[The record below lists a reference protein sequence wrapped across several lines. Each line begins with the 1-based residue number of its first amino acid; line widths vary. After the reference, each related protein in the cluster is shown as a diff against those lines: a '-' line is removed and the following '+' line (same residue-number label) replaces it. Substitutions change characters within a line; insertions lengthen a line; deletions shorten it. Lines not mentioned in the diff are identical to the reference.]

1 MTTVINAVPSNVV
14 EVLGSNNSIL
24 AVVVVAVI
32 LGLSMNALGDKAAT
46 IKSLLQN
53 LNDIVQVYMDFLI
66 NKVSPIAIF
75 CMLARTFATYGTEY
89 IRPTLTFMIATI
101 FISLALVVTIYPIGI
116 FLLTG
121 LNPFKFAKKIFKV
134 GMFAAATQS
143 SAATLPLNRK
153 TCMEELGC
161 SKEIS
166 SFVLPMGMTINMN
179 GTTAMHMV
187 AITFIATAAGINIT
201 PTQLI
206 TAASPTQKVGGT
218 ASSKLPKVTHAVKME
233 SLLDAFS
240 FDELRDFDRRV
251 REAGVEPEYVVEIKI
266 DGLSCSLEYEN
277 GQLVRASTRGDG
289 VVGEDVTANVRAIR
303 SIPKTLKDAPE
314 FLEVRGEVYMPHEAF
329 QHLCAEQELQGAAP
343 FKNPRNAAAG
353 SLRQKD
359 ARITGSR
366 GLSIFVFN
374 VQQIRGKTLTKHSE
388 SLDYLKSLG
397 LPVSPRYHVVHDIED
412 AIAEIENIGQNRS
425 KLDFDMDG
433 AVIKVNDFAQR
444 ELMGSTNKFPRW
456 AIAFKYPPEVKE
468 TTLRSIEVAV
478 GRTGVLT
485 PTACFDPVFLAGTT
499 VARATLHNEDFIRQF
514 GLCIGDTIQVR
525 KAGDIIPEVIG
536 VTHHAEGAEPYTMP
550 TVCPSCGAPVVHL
563 EDEAALRCVNPEC
576 PAQAL
581 RNIIHF
587 ASRDAMDI
595 EGLGEAVATQLVEK
609 ELVHSAADIYTLTR
623 EQLLELDK
631 FKEKSAD
638 NLLQAITASKQNNL
652 DKLLFGFGIR
662 NIGDKAAALLAEHF
676 GTLQAIREATAE
688 QISQIDG
695 FGGVMA
701 QSVVEFFAKE
711 GTTDL
716 VHRLAD
722 AGVNMQWKGEPKGD
736 KLAGKTLVVTGT
748 LETLSRNEAEALI
761 VKNGGKASGS
771 VSKKTAYVVAGAA
784 AGSKLTKAQAL
795 GVPVLTEQEFL
806 AMLQDAPAE
815 QETT

>member
-1 MTTVINAVPSNVV
+1 MWYTNKNEACAAASSSQQVWNAAQ
-14 EVLGSNNSIL
+14 E
-24 AVVVVAVI
+24 
-32 LGLSMNALGDKAAT
+32 
-46 IKSLLQN
+46 KSESGR
-53 LNDIVQVYMDFLI
+53 VDFLE
-66 NKVSPIAIF
+66 
-75 CMLARTFATYGTEY
+75 LEQ
-89 IRPTLTFMIATI
+89 
-101 FISLALVVTIYPIGI
+101 
-116 FLLTG
+116 
-121 LNPFKFAKKIFKV
+121 AKQRV
-134 GMFAAATQS
+134 
-143 SAATLPLNRK
+143 
-153 TCMEELGC
+153 EELR
-161 SKEIS
+161 
-166 SFVLPMGMTINMN
+166 TIIEKNN
-179 GTTAMHMV
+179 RLYYDQDAPELEDFEYDALTRELKALEAQFPQLVTAS
-187 AITFIATAAGINIT
+187 
-201 PTQLI
+201 
-206 TAASPTQKVGGT
+206 SPTQKVGGT

-240 FDELRDFDRRV
+240 YDELRDFDRRV
-251 REAGVEPEYVVEIKI
+251 REAGAEPEYVVEIKI

-277 GQLVRASTRGDG
+277 GELVRASTRGDG

-303 SIPKTLKDAPE
+303 SVPKKLKNAPE
-314 FLEVRGEVYMPHEAF
+314 FLEVRGEVYMPHGAF
-329 QHLCAEQELQGAAP
+329 QKLCAEQELQGAAP

-359 ARITGSR
+359 AKITGSR
-366 GLSIFVFN
+366 GLSIFIFN

-397 LPVSPRYHVVHDIED
+397 LPVSPRYHVVHDIEQ
-412 AIAEIENIGQNRS
+412 AIAEIEQIGQNRA

-433 AVIKVNDFAQR
+433 AVIKVNSFAQR
-444 ELMGSTNKFPRW
+444 DLMGSTNKFPRW

-499 VARATLHNEDFIRQF
+499 VARATLHNEDFIHQF

-536 VTHHAEGAEPYTMP
+536 VTRHAEDAQPYEMP

-576 PAQAL
+576 PAQAR

-587 ASRDAMDI
+587 ASRDA
-595 EGLGEAVATQLVEK
+595 L
-609 ELVHSAADIYTLTR
+609 DIYTLTR
-623 EQLLELDK
+623 EQLLTLDK
-631 FKEKSAD
+631 FKEKSAE
-638 NLLQAITASKQNNL
+638 NLLSAIERSKQNNL

-676 GTLQAIREATAE
+676 GTLQALREATVE
-688 QISQIDG
+688 KISEIDG

-722 AGVNMQWKGEPKGD
+722 AGLNMQWKGEPKGD

-748 LETLSRNEAEALI
+748 LESLSRNEAEALI

-784 AGSKLTKAQAL
+784 AGSKLTKAQTL
-795 GVPVLTEQEFL
+795 GIPVLTEAEFL
-806 AMLQDAPAE
+806 AMLRDE
-815 QETT
+815 NT

>member
-1 MTTVINAVPSNVV
+1 MTSESAAPLFIFTQP
-14 EVLGSNNSIL
+14 EVLWYTIAKESRRGALSRVRQESGTVEL
-24 AVVVVAVI
+24 EQAKKRVEELRAVI
-32 LGLSMNALGDKAAT
+32 EKNNRLYYDQDAPELEDFEYDALMRE
-46 IKSLLQN
+46 L
-53 LNDIVQVYMDFLI
+53 
-66 NKVSPIAIF
+66 
-75 CMLARTFATYGTEY
+75 R
-89 IRPTLTFMIATI
+89 
-101 FISLALVVTIYPIGI
+101 ALENQFPQ
-116 FLLTG
+116 LLT
-121 LNPFKFAKKIFKV
+121 
-134 GMFAAATQS
+134 
-143 SAATLPLNRK
+143 
-153 TCMEELGC
+153 ED
-161 SKEIS
+161 
-166 SFVLPMGMTINMN
+166 
-179 GTTAMHMV
+179 
-187 AITFIATAAGINIT
+187 
-201 PTQLI
+201 
-206 TAASPTQKVGGT
+206 SPTQKVGGT
-218 ASSKLPKVTHAVKME
+218 ASSKLPKVTHSVKME

-240 FDELRDFDRRV
+240 YDELRDFDRRV
-251 REAGVEPEYVVEIKI
+251 RDAGIEPEYVVEIKI

-277 GQLVRASTRGDG
+277 GELVRASTRGDG
-289 VVGEDVTANVRAIR
+289 VVGEDVTANVRAIKK
-303 SIPKTLKDAPE
+303 IPKKLKNAPE

-359 ARITGSR
+359 AKITGSR
-366 GLSIFVFN
+366 GLSIFIFN
-374 VQQIRGKTLTKHSE
+374 VQQVRGKELTTHAE

-397 LPVSPRYHVVHDIED
+397 LPVSPRYHIVHDIED
-412 AIAEIENIGQNRS
+412 AIKEIEQIGQNRS

-433 AVIKVNDFAQR
+433 AVIKVNHFAQR
-444 ELMGSTNKFPRW
+444 DLMGSTNKFPRW

-536 VTHHAEGAEPYTMP
+536 VVCHPEDAVPYQMP
-550 TVCPSCGAPVVHL
+550 KVCPSCGAPVVHL

-576 PAQAL
+576 PAQSL

-595 EGLGEAVATQLVEK
+595 DGLGTAVATQLVEK
-609 ELVHSAADIYTLTR
+609 GLVHTVSDLYDLTL
-623 EQLLELDK
+623 EQLLTLEK
-631 FKEKSAD
+631 FKEKKAT
-638 NLLQAITASKQNNL
+638 NLLHAIENSKQNNL

-676 GTLQAIREATAE
+676 GTLEAIREADIE
-688 QISQIDG
+688 KISEIDG
-695 FGGVMA
+695 FGGVMG
-701 QSVVEFFAKE
+701 QSVVEFFAKD

-716 VHRLAD
+716 IHRLAD
-722 AGVNMQWKGEPKGD
+722 AGVNMTWKGEPKGD
-736 KLAGKTLVVTGT
+736 KLAGMTLVVTGT

-771 VSKKTAYVVAGAA
+771 VSKKTAYVVAGTA

-795 GVPVLTEQEFL
+795 GVPVLTEEEFL
-806 AMLQDAPAE
+806 TMLRDEPEA
-815 QETT
+815 

>member
-1 MTTVINAVPSNVV
+1 MELEQAKKRVEELRTVI
-14 EVLGSNNSIL
+14 EKNNRL
-24 AVVVVAVI
+24 YYDQDAPE
-32 LGLSMNALGDKAAT
+32 LEDFEYDALTRELKELEA
-46 IKSLLQN
+46 Q
-53 LNDIVQVYMDFLI
+53 Y
-66 NKVSPIAIF
+66 P
-75 CMLARTFATYGTEY
+75 E
-89 IRPTLTFMIATI
+89 
-101 FISLALVVTIYPIGI
+101 LV
-116 FLLTG
+116 
-121 LNPFKFAKKIFKV
+121 
-134 GMFAAATQS
+134 
-143 SAATLPLNRK
+143 
-153 TCMEELGC
+153 
-161 SKEIS
+161 
-166 SFVLPMGMTINMN
+166 
-179 GTTAMHMV
+179 
-187 AITFIATAAGINIT
+187 T
-201 PTQLI
+201 P
-206 TAASPTQKVGGT
+206 ASPTQHVGGT
-218 ASSKLPKVTHAVKME
+218 PSGRFAKVTHVVKME

-240 FDELRDFDRRV
+240 YDELRDFDRRV
-251 REAGVEPEYVVEIKI
+251 RDAGIEPEYVVEIKI

-277 GQLVRASTRGDG
+277 GELVRASTRGDG
-289 VVGEDVTANVRAIR
+289 VVGEDVTANVRAIKK
-303 SIPKTLKDAPE
+303 IPKKLKNAPE

-359 ARITGSR
+359 AKITGSR

-374 VQQIRGKTLTKHSE
+374 VQQVRGKELTTHAE

-397 LPVSPRYHVVHDIED
+397 LPVSPRYHIVHGIED
-412 AIAEIENIGQNRS
+412 AIKEIEQIGQNRS

-433 AVIKVNDFAQR
+433 AVIKVNHFAQR
-444 ELMGSTNKFPRW
+444 DRMGSTNKFPRW

-536 VTHHAEGAEPYTMP
+536 VVHHPENAEPYQMP
-550 TVCPSCGAPVVHL
+550 TACPSCGAPVVHL

-576 PAQAL
+576 PAQSL

-595 EGLGEAVATQLVEK
+595 DGLGTAVATQLVEK
-609 ELVHSAADIYTLTR
+609 GLVHSAADLYDLTL
-623 EQLLELDK
+623 EQLLTLEK
-631 FKEKSAD
+631 FKEKSAT
-638 NLLQAITASKQNNL
+638 NLLHAIENSKQNNL

-676 GTLQAIREATAE
+676 GTLEAIREADIE
-688 QISQIDG
+688 KISEIDG
-695 FGGVMA
+695 FGGVMG
-701 QSVVEFFAKE
+701 QSVVEFFAKD

-716 VHRLAD
+716 IHRLAD
-722 AGVNMQWKGEPKGD
+722 AGVNMTWKGEPKGD
-736 KLAGKTLVVTGT
+736 KLAGMTLVVTGT

-771 VSKKTAYVVAGAA
+771 VSKKTAYVVAGTA

-795 GVPVLTEQEFL
+795 GVPVLTEEEFL
-806 AMLQDAPAE
+806 AMLRDEPEA
-815 QETT
+815 

>member
-1 MTTVINAVPSNVV
+1 MELEQAQKRV
-14 EVLGSNNSIL
+14 EELR
-24 AVVVVAVI
+24 AVI
-32 LGLSMNALGDKAAT
+32 EKNNRLYYDQDAPELEDFEYDALTRELKELEA
-46 IKSLLQN
+46 QFP
-53 LNDIVQVYMDFLI
+53 Q
-66 NKVSPIAIF
+66 
-75 CMLARTFATYGTEY
+75 
-89 IRPTLTFMIATI
+89 
-101 FISLALVVTIYPIGI
+101 LV
-116 FLLTG
+116 
-121 LNPFKFAKKIFKV
+121 
-134 GMFAAATQS
+134 
-143 SAATLPLNRK
+143 
-153 TCMEELGC
+153 
-161 SKEIS
+161 
-166 SFVLPMGMTINMN
+166 
-179 GTTAMHMV
+179 
-187 AITFIATAAGINIT
+187 T
-201 PTQLI
+201 PN
-206 TAASPTQKVGGT
+206 SPTQHVGGT
-218 ASSKLPKVTHAVKME
+218 PSGRFAKVTHAVKME

-277 GQLVRASTRGDG
+277 GTLVRASTRGDG
-289 VVGEDVTANVRAIR
+289 VVGEDVTANVKAIR
-303 SIPKTLKDAPE
+303 KIPKQLKDAPE

-359 ARITGSR
+359 SKITGSR
-366 GLSIFVFN
+366 GLSIFIFN
-374 VQQIRGKTLTKHSE
+374 VQQIRGKELTTHAE

-397 LPVSPRYHVVHDIED
+397 LPVSPRYHVVHNIED
-412 AIAEIENIGQNRS
+412 AIAEIEQIGQNRS

-433 AVIKVNDFAQR
+433 AVIKVNAFAQR
-444 ELMGSTNKFPRW
+444 DLMGSTNKFPRW

-499 VARATLHNEDFIRQF
+499 VARATLHNEDFIHQF
-514 GLCIGDTIQVR
+514 GLCIGDTIRVR

-536 VTHHAEGAEPYTMP
+536 VTRHEEGAQPYEMP

-595 EGLGEAVATQLVEK
+595 DGLGTAVATQLVDK
-609 ELVHSAADIYTLTR
+609 GLVHSAADLYTLTL
-623 EQLLELDK
+623 EQLLTLEK
-631 FKEKSAD
+631 FKEKSAT
-638 NLLQAITASKQNNL
+638 NLLQAIAHSKENNL

-676 GTLQAIREATAE
+676 GSLEAIREATEE
-688 QISQIDG
+688 QISEIDG

-701 QSVVEFFAKE
+701 QSVTEFFAKD

-722 AGVNMQWKGEPKGD
+722 AGLNMQWKGEPKSD

-771 VSKKTAYVVAGAA
+771 VSKKTAYVVAGTA

-795 GVPVLTEQEFL
+795 GVPVLTEAEFL
-806 AMLQDAPAE
+806 ALLNEEPKPE
-815 QETT
+815 V

>member
-1 MTTVINAVPSNVV
+1 MELEQAKKRV
-14 EVLGSNNSIL
+14 EELR
-24 AVVVVAVI
+24 AVI
-32 LGLSMNALGDKAAT
+32 EKNNRLYYDQDAPELEDFEYDALMRE
-46 IKSLLQN
+46 L
-53 LNDIVQVYMDFLI
+53 
-66 NKVSPIAIF
+66 
-75 CMLARTFATYGTEY
+75 R
-89 IRPTLTFMIATI
+89 
-101 FISLALVVTIYPIGI
+101 ALENQFPQ
-116 FLLTG
+116 LLT
-121 LNPFKFAKKIFKV
+121 
-134 GMFAAATQS
+134 
-143 SAATLPLNRK
+143 
-153 TCMEELGC
+153 ED
-161 SKEIS
+161 
-166 SFVLPMGMTINMN
+166 
-179 GTTAMHMV
+179 
-187 AITFIATAAGINIT
+187 
-201 PTQLI
+201 
-206 TAASPTQKVGGT
+206 SPTQKVGGT
-218 ASSKLPKVTHAVKME
+218 ASSKLPKVTHSVKME

-240 FDELRDFDRRV
+240 YDELRDFDRRV
-251 REAGVEPEYVVEIKI
+251 RDAGIEPEYVVEIKI

-277 GQLVRASTRGDG
+277 GELVRASTRGDG
-289 VVGEDVTANVRAIR
+289 VVGEDVTANVRAIKK
-303 SIPKTLKDAPE
+303 IPKKLKNAPE

-359 ARITGSR
+359 AKITGSR
-366 GLSIFVFN
+366 GLSIFIFN
-374 VQQIRGKTLTKHSE
+374 VQQVRGKELTTHAE

-397 LPVSPRYHVVHDIED
+397 LPVSPRYHIVHDIED
-412 AIAEIENIGQNRS
+412 AIKEIEQIGQNRS

-433 AVIKVNDFAQR
+433 AVIKVNHFAQR
-444 ELMGSTNKFPRW
+444 DLMGSTNKFPRW

-536 VTHHAEGAEPYTMP
+536 VVHHPENAEPYRMP
-550 TVCPSCGAPVVHL
+550 TACPSCGAPVVHL

-576 PAQAL
+576 PAQSL

-595 EGLGEAVATQLVEK
+595 DGLGTAVATQLVEK
-609 ELVHSAADIYTLTR
+609 GLVHSAADLYDLTL
-623 EQLLELDK
+623 EQLLTLEK
-631 FKEKSAD
+631 FKEKSAA
-638 NLLQAITASKQNNL
+638 NLLHAIENSKQNNL

-676 GTLQAIREATAE
+676 GTLEAIREADIE
-688 QISQIDG
+688 KISEIDG
-695 FGGVMA
+695 FGGVMG
-701 QSVVEFFAKE
+701 QSVVEFFAKD

-716 VHRLAD
+716 IRRLAD
-722 AGVNMQWKGEPKGD
+722 AGVNMTWKGEPKGD
-736 KLAGKTLVVTGT
+736 KLAGMTLVVTGT

-771 VSKKTAYVVAGAA
+771 VSKKTAYVVAGTA

-795 GVPVLTEQEFL
+795 GVPVLTEEEFL
-806 AMLQDAPAE
+806 AMLRDEPEA
-815 QETT
+815 

>member
-1 MTTVINAVPSNVV
+1 MELEQARSRV
-14 EVLGSNNSIL
+14 EELR
-24 AVVVVAVI
+24 AVI
-32 LGLSMNALGDKAAT
+32 EKNNRLYYDQDAPELEDYEYDALTRELKALEA
-46 IKSLLQN
+46 Q
-53 LNDIVQVYMDFLI
+53 F
-66 NKVSPIAIF
+66 P
-75 CMLARTFATYGTEY
+75 E
-89 IRPTLTFMIATI
+89 
-101 FISLALVVTIYPIGI
+101 LV
-116 FLLTG
+116 
-121 LNPFKFAKKIFKV
+121 
-134 GMFAAATQS
+134 
-143 SAATLPLNRK
+143 
-153 TCMEELGC
+153 
-161 SKEIS
+161 
-166 SFVLPMGMTINMN
+166 
-179 GTTAMHMV
+179 
-187 AITFIATAAGINIT
+187 T
-201 PTQLI
+201 PT
-206 TAASPTQKVGGT
+206 SPTQHVGGT
-218 ASSKLPKVTHAVKME
+218 PSGRFAKVTHTVKME

-240 FDELRDFDRRV
+240 YDELRDFDRRV
-251 REAGVEPEYVVEIKI
+251 READIEPEYVVEIKI
-266 DGLSCSLEYEN
+266 DGLSCSLEYQN
-277 GQLVRASTRGDG
+277 GELVRASTRGDG

-303 SIPKTLKDAPE
+303 AIPKKLKNAPE
-314 FLEVRGEVYMPHEAF
+314 FVEVRGEVYMPHEAF

-359 ARITGSR
+359 AKITGSR
-366 GLSIFVFN
+366 GLSIFIFN
-374 VQQIRGKTLTKHSE
+374 VQQIRGHALTTHAE

-397 LPVSPRYHVVHDIED
+397 LPVSPRYHVVHNIED
-412 AIAEIENIGQNRS
+412 AIAEIEQIGQNRS

-433 AVIKVNDFAQR
+433 AVIKVNNFAQR
-444 ELMGSTNKFPRW
+444 DRMGSTNKFPRW

-468 TTLRSIEVAV
+468 TVLRSIEVAV

-499 VARATLHNEDFIRQF
+499 VARATLHNEDFIKQF
-514 GLCIGDTIQVR
+514 ELCIGDTIQVR

-536 VTHHAEGAEPYTMP
+536 VAQHAANAQPYQMP
-550 TVCPSCGAPVVHL
+550 EVCPSCGAPVVHL

-576 PAQAL
+576 PAQSL

-595 EGLGEAVATQLVEK
+595 DGLGTAVATQLVEK
-609 ELVHSAADIYTLTR
+609 EWVHSAADLYDLTM
-623 EQLLELDK
+623 ENLLTLDK
-631 FKEKSAD
+631 FKEKSAA
-638 NLLQAITASKQNNL
+638 NLLNAIERSKQNNL

-676 GTLQAIREATAE
+676 GSLQAIREATVE
-688 QISQIDG
+688 QISEIDG

-701 QSVVEFFAKE
+701 QSIVEFFAKD

-722 AGVNMQWKGEPKGD
+722 AGLNMQWKGEPKGD

-795 GVPVLTEQEFL
+795 GVPVLTEAEFL
-806 AMLQDAPAE
+806 AMIGHDDHNF
-815 QETT
+815 

>member
-1 MTTVINAVPSNVV
+1 MTSESAAPLFIFTQP
-14 EVLGSNNSIL
+14 EVLWYTIARESRRGALSRVRQESGTVEL
-24 AVVVVAVI
+24 EQAKKRVEELRAVI
-32 LGLSMNALGDKAAT
+32 EKNNRLYYDQDAPELEDFEYDALMRE
-46 IKSLLQN
+46 L
-53 LNDIVQVYMDFLI
+53 
-66 NKVSPIAIF
+66 
-75 CMLARTFATYGTEY
+75 R
-89 IRPTLTFMIATI
+89 
-101 FISLALVVTIYPIGI
+101 ALENQFPQ
-116 FLLTG
+116 LLT
-121 LNPFKFAKKIFKV
+121 
-134 GMFAAATQS
+134 
-143 SAATLPLNRK
+143 
-153 TCMEELGC
+153 ED
-161 SKEIS
+161 
-166 SFVLPMGMTINMN
+166 
-179 GTTAMHMV
+179 
-187 AITFIATAAGINIT
+187 
-201 PTQLI
+201 
-206 TAASPTQKVGGT
+206 SPTQKVGGT
-218 ASSKLPKVTHAVKME
+218 ASSKLPKVTHSVKME

-240 FDELRDFDRRV
+240 YDELRDFDRRV
-251 REAGVEPEYVVEIKI
+251 RDAGIEPEYVVEIKI

-277 GQLVRASTRGDG
+277 GELVRASTRGDG
-289 VVGEDVTANVRAIR
+289 VVGEDVTANVRAIKK
-303 SIPKTLKDAPE
+303 IPKKLKNAPE

-359 ARITGSR
+359 AKITGSR
-366 GLSIFVFN
+366 GLSIFIFN
-374 VQQIRGKTLTKHSE
+374 VQQVRGKELTTHAE

-397 LPVSPRYHVVHDIED
+397 LPVSPRYHIVHDIED
-412 AIAEIENIGQNRS
+412 AIKEIEQIGQNRS

-433 AVIKVNDFAQR
+433 AVIKVNHFAQR
-444 ELMGSTNKFPRW
+444 DLMGSTNKFPRW

-536 VTHHAEGAEPYTMP
+536 VVCHPEDAVPYQMP
-550 TVCPSCGAPVVHL
+550 KVCPSCGAPVVHL

-576 PAQAL
+576 PAQSL

-595 EGLGEAVATQLVEK
+595 DGLGTAVATQLVEK
-609 ELVHSAADIYTLTR
+609 GLVHTVSDLYDLTL
-623 EQLLELDK
+623 EQLLTLEK
-631 FKEKSAD
+631 FKEKKAT
-638 NLLQAITASKQNNL
+638 NLLHAIENSKQNNL

-676 GTLQAIREATAE
+676 GTLEAIREADIE
-688 QISQIDG
+688 KISEIDG
-695 FGGVMA
+695 FGGVMG
-701 QSVVEFFAKE
+701 QSVVEFFAKD

-716 VHRLAD
+716 IRRLAD
-722 AGVNMQWKGEPKGD
+722 AGVNMTWKGEPKGD
-736 KLAGKTLVVTGT
+736 KLAGMTLVVTGT

-771 VSKKTAYVVAGAA
+771 VSKKTAYVVAGTA

-795 GVPVLTEQEFL
+795 GVPVLTEEEFL
-806 AMLQDAPAE
+806 AMLRDEPEA
-815 QETT
+815 

>member
-1 MTTVINAVPSNVV
+1 MTSESAAPLFIFTQP
-14 EVLGSNNSIL
+14 EVLWYTIARESRRGALSRVRQESGTVEL
-24 AVVVVAVI
+24 EQAKKRVEELRAVI
-32 LGLSMNALGDKAAT
+32 EKNNRLYYDQDAPELEDFEYDALTRELKELEA
-46 IKSLLQN
+46 Q
-53 LNDIVQVYMDFLI
+53 Y
-66 NKVSPIAIF
+66 P
-75 CMLARTFATYGTEY
+75 E
-89 IRPTLTFMIATI
+89 
-101 FISLALVVTIYPIGI
+101 LV
-116 FLLTG
+116 
-121 LNPFKFAKKIFKV
+121 
-134 GMFAAATQS
+134 
-143 SAATLPLNRK
+143 
-153 TCMEELGC
+153 
-161 SKEIS
+161 
-166 SFVLPMGMTINMN
+166 
-179 GTTAMHMV
+179 
-187 AITFIATAAGINIT
+187 T
-201 PTQLI
+201 P
-206 TAASPTQKVGGT
+206 ASPTQHVGGT
-218 ASSKLPKVTHAVKME
+218 PSGRFAKVTHAVKME

-240 FDELRDFDRRV
+240 YDELRDFDRRV
-251 REAGVEPEYVVEIKI
+251 RDAGIEPEYVVEIKI

-277 GQLVRASTRGDG
+277 GELVRASTRGDG
-289 VVGEDVTANVRAIR
+289 VVGEDVTANVRAIKK
-303 SIPKTLKDAPE
+303 IPKKLKNAPE

-359 ARITGSR
+359 AKITGSR

-374 VQQIRGKTLTKHSE
+374 VQQVRGKELTTHAE

-397 LPVSPRYHVVHDIED
+397 LPVSPRYHIVHDIED
-412 AIAEIENIGQNRS
+412 AIKEIEQIGQNRS

-433 AVIKVNDFAQR
+433 AVIKVNHFDQR
-444 ELMGSTNKFPRW
+444 DLMGSTNKFPRW

-536 VTHHAEGAEPYTMP
+536 VVHHPENAEPYRMP
-550 TVCPSCGAPVVHL
+550 TACPSCGAPVVHL

-576 PAQAL
+576 PAQSL

-595 EGLGEAVATQLVEK
+595 DGLGTAVATQLVEK
-609 ELVHSAADIYTLTR
+609 GLVHSAADLYDLTL
-623 EQLLELDK
+623 EQLLTLEK
-631 FKEKSAD
+631 FKEKSAT
-638 NLLQAITASKQNNL
+638 NLLHAIENSKQNNL

-676 GTLQAIREATAE
+676 GTLEAIREADIKK
-688 QISQIDG
+688 ISEIDG
-695 FGGVMA
+695 FGGVMG
-701 QSVVEFFAKE
+701 QSVVEFFAKD

-716 VHRLAD
+716 IHRLAD
-722 AGVNMQWKGEPKGD
+722 AGVNMTWKGEPKGD
-736 KLAGKTLVVTGT
+736 KLAGMTLVVTGT

-771 VSKKTAYVVAGAA
+771 VSKKTAYVVAGTA

-795 GVPVLTEQEFL
+795 GVPVLTEEEFL
-806 AMLQDAPAE
+806 AMLRDEPEA
-815 QETT
+815 

>member
-1 MTTVINAVPSNVV
+1 MELEQAKKRV
-14 EVLGSNNSIL
+14 EELR
-24 AVVVVAVI
+24 AVI
-32 LGLSMNALGDKAAT
+32 EKNNRLYYDQDAPELEDFEYDALTRELKELEA
-46 IKSLLQN
+46 QFP
-53 LNDIVQVYMDFLI
+53 Q
-66 NKVSPIAIF
+66 
-75 CMLARTFATYGTEY
+75 
-89 IRPTLTFMIATI
+89 
-101 FISLALVVTIYPIGI
+101 LV
-116 FLLTG
+116 
-121 LNPFKFAKKIFKV
+121 
-134 GMFAAATQS
+134 
-143 SAATLPLNRK
+143 
-153 TCMEELGC
+153 
-161 SKEIS
+161 
-166 SFVLPMGMTINMN
+166 
-179 GTTAMHMV
+179 TAS
-187 AITFIATAAGINIT
+187 
-201 PTQLI
+201 
-206 TAASPTQKVGGT
+206 SPTQKVGGT

-240 FDELRDFDRRV
+240 YDELRDFDRRV
-251 REAGVEPEYVVEIKI
+251 REAGIEPEYVVEIKI

-277 GQLVRASTRGDG
+277 GELVRASTRGDG

-303 SIPKTLKDAPE
+303 SIPKKLKDAPE
-314 FLEVRGEVYMPHEAF
+314 FLEVRGEVYMPHGAF
-329 QHLCAEQELQGAAP
+329 QKLCAEQELQGAAP

-359 ARITGSR
+359 AKITGSR

-374 VQQIRGKTLTKHSE
+374 VQQIRGKTLTKHAE

-397 LPVSPRYHVVHDIED
+397 LPVSPRYHIVHDIEQ
-412 AIAEIENIGQNRS
+412 AIAEIEQIGQNRA

-433 AVIKVNDFAQR
+433 AVIKLNDFAQR
-444 ELMGSTNKFPRW
+444 DLMGSTNKFPRW

-499 VARATLHNEDFIRQF
+499 VARATLHNEDFIHQF

-536 VTHHAEGAEPYTMP
+536 VTNHAEDAQPYEMP
-550 TVCPSCGAPVVHL
+550 TV
-563 EDEAALRCVNPEC
+563 C

-595 EGLGEAVATQLVEK
+595 EGLGTAVATQLVEK
-609 ELVHSAADIYTLTR
+609 DMVHSAADIYTLTR
-623 EQLLELDK
+623 EQLLTLDK

-638 NLLQAITASKQNNL
+638 NLLNAIEASKQNNL

-676 GTLQAIREATAE
+676 GTLQAVREASAE
-688 QISQIDG
+688 QISEIDG

-722 AGVNMQWKGEPKGD
+722 AGLNMQWKGEPKGD

-771 VSKKTAYVVAGAA
+771 VSKKTAYVVAGTA

-795 GVPVLTEQEFL
+795 GIPVLTEAEFL
-806 AMLQDAPAE
+806 AMISDE
-815 QETT
+815 NT